1 METEHTPK
9 PIDWSKV
16 IQQAGEIAGAVNRAA
31 APAVSDEDVA
41 RTITIIARQGYIPN
55 AQTPDIVRAFLQGY
69 GIMLSGPAGTGKTL
83 LMRLLLGN
91 GRMQHA
97 QRDIAEWGLEQ
108 IFDWFDWRDG
118 KEVCIDD
125 LGAERTSSRYGERD
139 EIMRLVIDRR
149 ASNRKGRTHV
159 TTNLDSDKIRARYG
173 DRILDRLMGMCRVFK
188 MVGASRRE
196 AVPGDA

>member
-41 RTITIIARQGYIPN
+41 RTITIISRQGYIPN

-69 GIMLSGPAGTGKTL
+69 GIMLSGPAGTGKTF
-83 LMRLLLGN
+83 LMRCMIGN

-97 QRDIAEWGLEQ
+97 QRDIADWGLDQ
-108 IFDWFDWRDG
+108 IHDWFDWRDG

-159 TTNLDSDKIRARYG
+159 TTNLTGEQIRERYG

-188 MVGASRRE
+188 MIGTSRRE
-196 AVPGDA
+196 AVPGDS